1 MIRVGKKAAIA
12 AGAYFG
18 YKAIQGFGGEV
29 APAMT
34 SAAMDIAFD
43 DPEADRAV
51 LGTDL
56 TPSMA
61 IMASGIPVASQVAR
75 TRNLGR
81 TGYNTGAVG
90 AAAGIGVATGI
101 GVAGG
106 RRFMG
111 GLRGSI
117 IGGAIGAAVGVAGVI
132 DNTVGV
138 ARKNSQIMSQSPFYN
153 QSLLTADSLNVTGNI
168 LFVIYNCRRV

>member
-1 MIRVGKKAAIA
+1 MLRVGKKAAIA

-90 AAAGIGVATGI
+90 AAAGIGIATGI
-101 GVAGG
+101 GIAGG
-106 RRFMG
+106 RRFG
-111 GLRGSI
+111 GLRGAI
-117 IGGAIGAAVGVAGVI
+117 IGGVIGGAIGVAGVI
-132 DNTVGV
+132 DNTIGV

-153 QSLLTADSLNVTGNI
+153 QSLLTADRLNASGNI
-168 LFVIYNCRRV
+168 VFGMHNGRRG